1 MKFMQTRLMDLFIT
15 GWLYRERYIECLFA
29 FDRTQCFETQDSKHR
44 VQNIAQTRNDEM
56 DGAGVRRVWSI
67 HRNLQ
72 LGINVCKIDLS
83 SRQTLTIDRG
93 FFAFIIHRIK
103 SCHRCRSTSSQIIR
117 EPERSIIFDYFIPPF
132 SSILR

>member
-83 SRQTLTIDRG
+83 SR
-93 FFAFIIHRIK
+93 
-103 SCHRCRSTSSQIIR
+103 
-117 EPERSIIFDYFIPPF
+117 
-132 SSILR
+132 